1 MSRPPHR
8 SPRRRRWPLF
18 GAAVIAVLAVG
29 AIGVHRAMPAWYARL
44 WHPLEYENAIR
55 SEADRYGLDSALVA
69 AVAEAESGFTPDSRS
84 SEGAVGVMQIL
95 PGTARF
101 IARQPT
107 RPSPSPERLT
117 EPDVG
122 FAYGAWYL
130 RYLIDRHGSVPSALA
145 AYNAG
150 ESNLSRWEEAAESQG
165 RSLRV
170 PEDIPFTET
179 REFVSRVEDLAK
191 VYRRSYDDRLGAPIP
206 GLARV
211 TARRRIVATER

>member
-1 MSRPPHR
+1 MPDPPR
-8 SPRRRRWPLF
+8 KTTRR
-18 GAAVIAVLAVG
+18 IVLAVALTFLVAVAG
-29 AIGVHRAMPAWYARL
+29 AGVVVHRTMPAWYARL
-44 WHPLEYENAIR
+44 WHPLEYQDAIR
-55 SEADRYGLDSALVA
+55 TESDRYGLDAALVA
-69 AVAEAESGFTPDSRS
+69 AVAEAESGFVPDSRS

-117 EPDVG
+117 EPEVG

-150 ESNLSRWEEAAESQG
+150 ESNLSRWEEQAENQG
-165 RSLRV
+165 HSLIV
-170 PEDIPFTET
+170 PDDIPFTET
-179 REFVSRVEDLAK
+179 REFVARVEELAR
-191 VYRRSYDDRLGAPIP
+191 VYRRSYDDRLGAPVP
-206 GLARV
+206 GLALV
-211 TARRRIVATER
+211 KAPRRIVATQR

>member
-1 MSRPPHR
+1 MSSVPDR
-8 SPRRRRWPLF
+8 PRRRIWP
-18 GAAVIAVLAVG
+18 AIAVVFAVALAGG
-29 AIGVHRAMPAWYARL
+29 AIGVHRSMPAWYARL

-55 SEADRYGLDSALVA
+55 TEANRYGLDPALVA

-101 IARQPT
+101 ISRQPT

-117 EPDVG
+117 EPEVG

-130 RYLIDRHGSVPSALA
+130 RYLIDRHGNVPSALA

-150 ESNLSRWEEAAESQG
+150 ESNLSRWEAGAELKG

-170 PEDIPFTET
+170 PQDIPFTET
-179 REFVSRVEDLAK
+179 RDFVSRVEELAGL
-191 VYRRSYDDRLGAPIP
+191 YRRSYDGRLGEPIP
-206 GLARV
+206 GLARATV
-211 TARRRIVATER
+211 RRRIVATER